1 MSAFRRALIL
11 VLGLTVLAVCEST
24 GAAAEPPQSK
34 CLKPVKLQWLTKAI
48 FQATERRMDANAD
61 ANPQVDWKAVKE
73 ELQSLRADNLFTYSP
88 VTFEG
93 LNKETKAV
101 RCAASVHI
109 TLPDKYK
116 SESFVRLAHGVHTLD
131 APADLFNGRP
141 EVQISYSLQPTAGG
155 DDEALAVHDIGPLD
169 DTLIVLAAARW
180 MSSQDASGTH

>member
-1 MSAFRRALIL
+1 MSALRALIL

-24 GAAAEPPQSK
+24 GAAAEPSPQSK
-34 CLKPVKLQWLTKAI
+34 CLRPVKLQWLTKAI

-88 VTFEG
+88 ITFEG

-101 RCAASVHI
+101 HCASTVHI

-116 SESFVRLAHGVHTLD
+116 DESFVLFARGVRTLD

-169 DTLIVLAAARW
+169 DTLIILAAAKW
-180 MSSQDASGTH
+180 MSAQAASGAH